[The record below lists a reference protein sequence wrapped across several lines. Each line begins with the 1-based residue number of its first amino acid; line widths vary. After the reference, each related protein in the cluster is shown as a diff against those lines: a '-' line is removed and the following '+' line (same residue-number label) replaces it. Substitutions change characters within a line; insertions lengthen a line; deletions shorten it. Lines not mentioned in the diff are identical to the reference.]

1 MNSAQNRIFAPNP
14 RPSPQ
19 NRDVDSTMNRNL
31 ALVIAARFVSRA
43 GGSAAFFVGTWGV
56 AAYVFNATAAHLAWM
71 SAGNA
76 LAGIAGT
83 VAAGVL
89 VDRVGPR
96 KVLIAAE
103 ILTIPA
109 VIAMS
114 LAPTFPLFVIAS
126 MCFSLVGVPTFT
138 AGASF
143 APFLVTGREA
153 LERANALI
161 EAAGSAGFV
170 LGPAVG
176 AVVSQAF
183 GIRAVFWVMA
193 IAAVVAVALAW
204 FVRIDEA
211 PASSSERHPLAELRD
226 GLRVS
231 YTTPSLRYFILLG
244 SLGWFGFGAFAALEP
259 LFYRDAVGVGVEWI
273 GYMNTVFGVGL
284 VTGAW
289 LLPRLPDRLVSAR
302 GAALLVA
309 LMGLGA
315 IGYVGTTELWL
326 IAVGAVVWGTV
337 IGAADPLLRTL
348 IHVDSPHEYVGRVVG
363 TAQYH
368 RSLGELVPLA
378 LAPGLAA
385 VFGVQPVLIAGG
397 VVVFA
402 VALASWGVA
411 RRIDAVRPVTG
422 EEPVAECASA

>member
-1 MNSAQNRIFAPNP
+1 MKSVQFRILAPACHGLAQNRGL
-14 RPSPQ
+14 Q
-19 NRDVDSTMNRNL
+19 LTMNRDL
-31 ALVIAARFVSRA
+31 TLVIAARFVSRA
-43 GGSAAFFVGTWGV
+43 GGAAAFFVGTWGV
-56 AAYVFNATAAHLAWM
+56 AAYVFKATAAQLAWM

-76 LAGIAGT
+76 VAGIAGT
-83 VAAGVL
+83 LVAGVL

-96 KVLIAAE
+96 TVLIAAE
-103 ILTIPA
+103 LLTVPA

-114 LAPTFPLFVIAS
+114 FAPTFPLFVLCS
-126 MCFSLVGVPTFT
+126 MGFSLVGVPTFT
-138 AGASF
+138 AGAAF
-143 APFLVTGREA
+143 APFLVSGKEQ

-176 AVVSQAF
+176 ALVSQAF
-183 GIRAVFWVMA
+183 GVRAVFWVMA
-193 IAAVVAVALAW
+193 AAALAAVAFAW
-204 FVRIDEA
+204 FVRIEQA
-211 PASSSERHPLAELRD
+211 PKPAVGRHPLAELRA

-273 GYMNTVFGVGL
+273 GYMNTVFGAGL

-289 LLPRLPDRLVSAR
+289 LLPRLPGRVVSAR

-309 LMGLGA
+309 LMGIGA
-315 IGYVGTTELWL
+315 VGYVGTTSLWL
-326 IAVGAVVWGTV
+326 IAIGAALWGTV

-348 IHVDSPHEYVGRVVG
+348 IHLDSPHEYVGRVVG

-385 VFGVQPVLIAGG
+385 LFGVQPVMIAGG
-397 VVVFA
+397 VVVCA

-411 RRIDAVRPVTG
+411 MRLDRVRDEAAGPPVP
-422 EEPVAECASA
+422 EPAAA